1 MRYRRIL
8 AFVAA
13 LGILVAHSSSA
24 RADDTPPSTVQFDFW
39 YVISSAES
47 TDPNYTAAFGS
58 LNIVGRLN
66 AGILFNGARSTN
78 AKFATLKFYQPSA
91 PNDPSISSC
100 ARKALAVAS
109 TQLQLGPSPTGPNAG
124 LVVKVTGDVQLNE
137 GNGGYDGLPNLTVIE
152 VRNLK
157 SIACEATFFYPTWP

>member
-1 MRYRRIL
+1 MRYRSIL
-8 AFVAA
+8 TVVAA
-13 LGILVAHSSSA
+13 LGILAARSSA

-47 TDPNYTAAFGS
+47 TDPSYTAAFGS

-66 AGILFNGARSTN
+66 AGILFNGTRNTS

-91 PNDPSISSC
+91 VNDPSISSC
-100 ARKALAVAS
+100 VRKALAVAS
-109 TQLQLGPSPTGPNAG
+109 TQLQLGPTPTGPNAG
-124 LVVKVTGDVQLNE
+124 LVIKVTGDVQLNE
-137 GNGGYDGLPNLTVIE
+137 GNGGYDGLPNLTIIE

-157 SIACEATFFYPTWP
+157 TIACEATFFYPNWP